1 MSDDILDQ
9 LRQLSG
15 AANIVIG
22 SSATAEIVRL
32 RRLVF
37 RLERDLARARTRW
50 DEGAISNQPG
60 ATVGGF
66 RNGDP
71 GTSVAAALS
80 LNVEKV
86 EGNVMLTIGAASTP
100 LNCSEISVDMKCGRD
115 TVSPRM
121 KSLRAR
127 KMVEPMGYRP
137 GPRGRKQI
145 AYVLTARGKDAI
157 RRVPLRNSL
166 PGAAR

>member
-1 MSDDILDQ
+1 
-9 LRQLSG
+9 
-15 AANIVIG
+15 
-22 SSATAEIVRL
+22 
-32 RRLVF
+32 
-37 RLERDLARARTRW
+37 
-50 DEGAISNQPG
+50 
-60 ATVGGF
+60 
-66 RNGDP
+66 
-71 GTSVAAALS
+71 
-80 LNVEKV
+80 
-86 EGNVMLTIGAASTP
+86 
-100 LNCSEISVDMKCGRD
+100 
-115 TVSPRM
+115 M